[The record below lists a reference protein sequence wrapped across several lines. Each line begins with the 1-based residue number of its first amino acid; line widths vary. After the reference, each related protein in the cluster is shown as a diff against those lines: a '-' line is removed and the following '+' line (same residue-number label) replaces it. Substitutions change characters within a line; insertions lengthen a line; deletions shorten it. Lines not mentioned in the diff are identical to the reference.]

1 MLRLL
6 LLTTCTIFF
15 EKERHDGMARIDL
28 LREEKKDDSQ
38 TLAKVERINKH
49 IEGLAK
55 DHEKYL

>member
-1 MLRLL
+1 MLS
-6 LLTTCTIFF
+6 TNKEVFPTIP
-15 EKERHDGMARIDL
+15 DGMARIDL